1 MQENLIKNY
10 IQLDSTTKEELI
22 TVNVILEIKIGLDK
36 TVLESIKM
44 NFNKNMT
51 VNDMLKEIIIN
62 FNDSL
67 ENNNKKIYL
76 NPESNEY
83 KLCECL
89 ESFEGGI
96 RTYINGNIL
105 EKRAKLKNISS
116 RNFKILYST
125 KDILLNF
132 QRKKKFAMDVKLFKK
147 YFVYLIN

>member
-10 IQLDSTTKEELI
+10 IQLESTTKEELI
-22 TVNVILEIKIGLDK
+22 TVNIILEIKIGLDK

-83 KLCECL
+83 KLCECV

-116 RNFKILYST
+116 RNFKILYSP
-125 KDILLNF
+125 KDILLKI
-132 QRKKKFAMDVKLFKK
+132 KKKKKLCDACE
-147 YFVYLIN
+147 II

>member
-1 MQENLIKNY
+1 MRENLIKNY
-10 IQLDSTTKEELI
+10 IQLESTTKEELI
-22 TVNVILEIKIGLDK
+22 TVNIILEIKIGLDK

-83 KLCECL
+83 KLCECV

-116 RNFKILYST
+116 RNFKILYSP

-132 QRKKKFAMDVKLFKK
+132 QRKKKICDACE
-147 YFVYLIN
+147 II

>member
-1 MQENLIKNY
+1 MQSSLTKNY
-10 IQLDSTTKEELI
+10 IQLESKIKEELI
-22 TVNVILEIKIGLDK
+22 TVNIILELKIGSDK
-36 TVLESIKM
+36 TILESIKM
-44 NFNKNMT
+44 NFNKNVT

-67 ENNNKKIYL
+67 ESNNKKVYL

-83 KLCECL
+83 KLCECV
-89 ESFEGGI
+89 ESFENGI

-132 QRKKKFAMDVKLFKK
+132 ERKKKICDACE
-147 YFVYLIN
+147 II

>member
-1 MQENLIKNY
+1 MKENLIKNY
-10 IQLDSTTKEELI
+10 IQLESTTKEELI
-22 TVNVILEIKIGLDK
+22 TVNIILEIKIGLDK

-83 KLCECL
+83 KLCECV

-116 RNFKILYST
+116 RNFKILYSP

-132 QRKKKFAMDVKLFKK
+132 QRKKKLCDACE
-147 YFVYLIN
+147 II